1 MTRHGRGQRAQ
12 GMVEFA
18 LLAPVL
24 ITILFLTLDFARLV
38 YTFAAVSWATRQAAR
53 VVSLEPQNTTDCLAL
68 HTAEQTAQGFK
79 LTADPNSRAGNSDPN
94 APAAPYAPTTPP
106 AGRGYVYIWPAVA
119 GADPDNNCSGA
130 TRGAAGTIQ
139 DVAVQVKYTYLPLMP
154 LISSIVPSFT
164 ITTISVVHVEY

>member
-12 GMVEFA
+12 GMGEVG
-18 LLAPVL
+18 LLAL
-24 ITILFLTLDFARLV
+24 GLLSFLLLPLAFSRLV

-79 LTADPNSRAGNSDPN
+79 LPADTHPRAGNSDPN

-119 GADPDNNCSGA
+119 GA
-130 TRGAAGTIQ
+130 
-139 DVAVQVKYTYLPLMP
+139 
-154 LISSIVPSFT
+154 
-164 ITTISVVHVEY
+164 